1 MLQPFRDA
9 VTVDNPAEI
18 LRNQMGVFEVVSP
31 YGLVFQVTCQ
41 PGTTMKMREVSHASN
56 HAANRPSSYSSGA
69 IAKSNEPVGNAWRI
83 RKVSSGIF
91 V

>member
-18 LRNQMGVFEVVSP
+18 LRNQIGVFEVVSP

-41 PGTTMKMREVSHASN
+41 PGTTMKMREVSHPSG
-56 HAANRPSSYSSGA
+56 HAASHPAAHSSGPA
-69 IAKSNEPVGNAWRI
+69 SRNAEPVSTAWRI